1 MVHCPDGSNSCQ
13 IDWPKR
19 NGCGAQAIPSLF
31 FWEGDDLPQPN
42 WLDFQ
47 RMQNG
52 CHSAN
57 LSLLRWSA
65 TPSEWLRMQPSLCY
79 PSQLPRRLAGTFD
92 SGVGCHDVPCISI
105 GYVHG
110 WPGHFLFHLS
120 SSKFFFHALFYY
132 SASSTMLA
140 KFSEALFP
148 VKYEVSYY
156 ICYIDRA
163 I

>member
-1 MVHCPDGSNSCQ
+1 MQAPKPPSGWSLSDQGVIRLGLRTPPALCVVHCPDGSNSCQ

-120 SSKFFFHALFYY
+120 SSKFFFSRAVLLF
-132 SASSTMLA
+132 
-140 KFSEALFP
+140 
-148 VKYEVSYY
+148 
-156 ICYIDRA
+156 C
-163 I
+163 